1 MMDKREPDREV
12 LVAELRDR
20 GIGFLAPVD
29 AKLGAARLSDKEL
42 LLHLARHQDSR
53 LRFALIPWFVLC
65 PAVHGLIPLVV
76 QELPPASR
84 VELKAL
90 YTAAV
95 YLQRLWWTRL
105 RFYLDNFEEL
115 PDEFSSELDLPPA
128 TERHGK
134 AGLHALADW
143 HAGQSDYPVN
153 RLASYNR
160 MIDLLFQQLI
170 QESRRRAA

>member
-1 MMDKREPDREV
+1 MMDMCAHDREV
-12 LVAELRDR
+12 LVAEMRDR
-20 GIGFLAPVD
+20 GIRFLAPGD
-29 AKLGAARLSDKEL
+29 AKLGVARLSDKEL
-42 LLHLARHQDSR
+42 LLHLAQHQDPR
-53 LRFALIPWFVLC
+53 LRFALIPWFILN
-65 PAVHGLIPLVV
+65 PAVHVLMPLVV
-76 QELPPASR
+76 QELPAAAR

-115 PDEFSSELDLPPA
+115 PDEFSSELELPPA

-143 HAGQSDYPVN
+143 HARQSDYPVN

-160 MIDLLFQQLI
+160 MIDLLFRQLI
-170 QESRRRAA
+170 QETRKRAA